1 MGDSARLANLLGAA
15 GLGVAAVVTD
25 GTAEFA
31 GLSTSAAAALV
42 VLREADGI
50 TGTELGRR
58 IGLSQSAAARVAAAL
73 ERDGYVTRGA
83 WVGREVAIRL
93 TESGRATS
101 DLMLEERRKHLQ
113 GLLDG
118 FDAEERAALQPLL
131 EKLLVKIYEYEQNSG
146 LVCRLC
152 DRQACTDNAVCPVG
166 QAERDSA

>member
-1 MGDSARLANLLGAA
+1 MNDGVRLANLLGAA
-15 GLGVAAVVTD
+15 GLGVAAVVAD

-31 GLSTSAAAALV
+31 GLSASAAAALV
-42 VLREADGI
+42 LLREGDGL

-58 IGLSQSAAARVAAAL
+58 IGITQSAAARVVAAL

-83 WVGREVAIRL
+83 WVGREVGVQL
-93 TESGRATS
+93 TDAGRRVGQV
-101 DLMLEERRKHLQ
+101 MLEERQKHLQ

-118 FDAEERAALQPLL
+118 FDEHEQAALAPLL

-146 LVCRLC
+146 RVCRLC
-152 DRQACTDNAVCPVG
+152 DRDACTNNAVCPVG